1 MTKRL
6 TLSDIEEQESESLSA
21 LHTLGQSGNHQAAKD
36 HLTALERI
44 RKTRHGELHQDKMRE
59 LADQPVDLAYYLAT
73 LGQTVAEVADR
84 VGRKLKPQEVKAW
97 KQGQADR
104 LLEAR
109 AMELQWMRRGD
120 LKKLPR
126 WATKVHPDG

>member
-1 MTKRL
+1 MAKRL
-6 TLSDIEEQESESLSA
+6 TLSDIEEQEAESMEA
-21 LHTLGQSGNHQAAKD
+21 LRTQGQSNPHAAKD

-59 LADQPVDLAYYLAT
+59 LADQPVNLAYYLAT